1 MYFHDY
7 ISGKSSLTE
16 EWEPGLC
23 PGLCGP
29 RPGSQAGVES
39 PWGPLQ
45 GQGEVEPVHSRL
57 SSHPEP
63 PQVRL
68 HADSQFSFRGAPAE
82 AMISDPLQ
90 HLGLCRLLSKGY
102 KLLPFRNRQG
112 KSQGQER

>member
-1 MYFHDY
+1 MYFYDY

-23 PGLCGP
+23 PGLCGS
-29 RPGSQAGVES
+29 RLCSQAGVGS

-45 GQGEVEPVHSRL
+45 GQSEVEPVRSRL

-68 HADSQFSFRGAPAE
+68 
-82 AMISDPLQ
+82 
-90 HLGLCRLLSKGY
+90 
-102 KLLPFRNRQG
+102 
-112 KSQGQER
+112 